1 VNSGVQEENPGVNSG
16 AQEEYP
22 RVNSGAQEENPGVN
36 SGAQEGFVV
45 PTLTSV
51 FCTIHKSRL

>member
-1 VNSGVQEENPGVNSG
+1 VNSG
-16 AQEEYP
+16 AQEENP
-22 RVNSGAQEENPGVN
+22 EVNSGAQEENPGMNSGAKEENPGVN

-51 FCTIHKSRL
+51 FSTIHKSRL